1 MSAATPPLILFEA
14 AGIEAFGPP
23 VALRPVWE
31 LRLGARTLAE
41 RCAAIWPAGAL
52 YYWPRPRLR
61 GLCPEAPAAVFAAPR
76 VLLLAG
82 NQMMTAPEA
91 ASLLAG
97 LGPGESLRAGERE
110 VALCLSGAEAREW
123 LGALADGAAVWPA
136 PAAEPRESALGPL
149 VDYWWELYALAPRA
163 MADDQ
168 ISLLA
173 AGDWQRCAASGGGE
187 CYLAPGAELGP
198 GAVIDAGAGPVLLD
212 RDVKVGAL
220 SVVAGPCYLGPGT
233 RTKPHT
239 QLHGVFA
246 GPQCR
251 LGGEVEETQLQGYA
265 NKQHHG
271 FLGHAVVGEWVNL
284 GAGATNSD
292 LKNNYSGVRVEQGG
306 RRLESQ
312 QRFLGSCLGD
322 HVKIGIQARLSTGT
336 VLEPF
341 TNWFG
346 GDFPPKGLPPF
357 SWGGD
362 GLLVEHALDKALA
375 TAAIAMGRRGVE
387 LSPAAA
393 AVAQSLFAASA
404 PWRRERLG

>member
-1 MSAATPPLILFEA
+1 MSAALTPLILFEP
-14 AGIEAFGPP
+14 AGIEALGPP

-41 RCAAIWPAGAL
+41 RCAAAWPAAAL
-52 YYWPRPRLR
+52 HYWPRPLLR
-61 GLCPEAPAAVFAAPR
+61 GLCPEPPAELFGAPR

-82 NQMMTAPEA
+82 NQLLAAPEA
-91 ASLLAG
+91 AGLLAA
-97 LGPGESLRAGERE
+97 LGPGESLRVEERP

-123 LGALADGAAVWPA
+123 LTSLAGPPAAWPA
-136 PAAEPRESALGPL
+136 PALAPRESALGPL

-163 MADDQ
+163 LAADQ
-168 ISLLA
+168 AVLLA
-173 AGDWQRCAASGGGE
+173 AGAWQRRAVPGGGE

-198 GAVIDAGAGPVLLD
+198 GAVVEAGGGPVLLD
-212 RDVKVGAL
+212 RDVKVGPL
-220 SVVAGPCYLGPGT
+220 SVLSGPCYLGPGT
-233 RTKPHT
+233 RLKPHS
-239 QLHGVFA
+239 QLHGVWA

-251 LGGEVEETQLQGYA
+251 LGGEIEETQLQGYA

-306 RRLESQ
+306 RQFESQ
-312 QRFLGSCLGD
+312 QRFLGCCLGD
-322 HVKIGIQARLSTGT
+322 HVKLGIQARLGTGT

-346 GDFPPKGLPPF
+346 GDLPPKGLPPF
-357 SWGGD
+357 TWGGD
-362 GLLVEHALDKALA
+362 GLLAEHALDKALA

-393 AVAQSLFAASA
+393 AVARALFAASA
-404 PWRRERLG
+404 PWRLERLG